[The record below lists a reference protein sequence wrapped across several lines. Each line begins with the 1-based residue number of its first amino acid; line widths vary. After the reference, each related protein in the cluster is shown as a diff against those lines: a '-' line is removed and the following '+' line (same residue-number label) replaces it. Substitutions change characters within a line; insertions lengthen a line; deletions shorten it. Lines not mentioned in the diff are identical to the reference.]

1 MTLVDDRDRKSSFG
15 FGGRRSMKRY
25 ERGLS
30 VKKKERNIFP
40 PLRIQFSSF
49 FIERSDERS
58 VGTYTHEYSRR
69 GACLE
74 CLTVG
79 SRPVETEVIRLWL
92 CNGTIKA
99 LYRP

>member
-1 MTLVDDRDRKSSFG
+1 
-15 FGGRRSMKRY
+15 MKRY

-30 VKKKERNIFP
+30 VKKERNIFP

-79 SRPVETEVIRLWL
+79 SRPVETVVIRLRFYK
-92 CNGTIKA
+92 GTIKA
-99 LYRP
+99 LYRQ